1 MSQLQSLS
9 ADVPA
14 NRLLAT
20 LPSDVYQ
27 HLQPH
32 LKLVSL
38 SVEQSLYEAN
48 APIQQVCFPISAIV
62 SLVATMTDGST
73 IEVGLVGHEGMVGVP
88 VVMGGTTGTHRSFV
102 QMAGDGYLLPAS
114 VLKTEFDAGGSLQK
128 LLLRYVQA
136 LLAQTSQS
144 VACNRFHTTEER
156 LGRWLLLVADAV
168 SSNDFFLTQEFIA
181 QMVGVRRAGVTI
193 AAGNL
198 AQAGLIRY
206 SRGRIEIINRPELE
220 EFSCE
225 CYGMIRNEFERLL
238 K

>member
-1 MSQLQSLS
+1 
-9 ADVPA
+9 
-14 NRLLAT
+14 
-20 LPSDVYQ
+20 
-27 HLQPH
+27 
-32 LKLVSL
+32 
-38 SVEQSLYEAN
+38 
-48 APIQQVCFPISAIV
+48 
-62 SLVATMTDGST
+62 
-73 IEVGLVGHEGMVGVP
+73 
-88 VVMGGTTGTHRSFV
+88 
-102 QMAGDGYLLPAS
+102 S
-114 VLKTEFDAGGSLQK
+114 VLKTEFDTGGSLQK

-156 LGRWLLLVADAV
+156 LARWLLLVADAV
-168 SSNDFFLTQEFIA
+168 SSKDFFLTQEFIA

-225 CYGMIRNEFERLL
+225 CYGMIRNEFDRLL
-238 K
+238 RFSP